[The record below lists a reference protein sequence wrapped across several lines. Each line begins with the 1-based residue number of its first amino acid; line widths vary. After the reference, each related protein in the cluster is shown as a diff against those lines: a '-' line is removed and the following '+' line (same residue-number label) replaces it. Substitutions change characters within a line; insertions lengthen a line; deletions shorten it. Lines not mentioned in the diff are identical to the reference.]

1 MSLCDDSSVRLQC
14 VGDNMLQLT
23 VTLTAHLSDLP
34 TSDLPDLHDV
44 GKQRQVQTNNTD
56 TSKELVF
63 VKLFLGFVLIWICFV
78 RSVSE

>member
-1 MSLCDDSSVRLQC
+1 MSLCDDLSVRLQC

-56 TSKELVF
+56 T
-63 VKLFLGFVLIWICFV
+63 
-78 RSVSE
+78 